1 MSLYEILGTIL
12 TVIGCLFG
20 YHKWLMAYIDQND
33 TNTNKELANLIN
45 SLQNNQKA
53 LWEKSDRLSEKII
66 ILDHTSV
73 TESNVRTILEEYRQQ
88 SKQDMAEVKSIL
100 NTLIVGM
107 DALKTEAAVNKALH
121 QRGDK

>member
-12 TVIGCLFG
+12 TVIAALWG
-20 YHKWLMAYIDQND
+20 YNRWLLAYISDSDRQ
-33 TNTNKELANLIN
+33 TNQELSNLILT
-45 SLQNNQKA
+45 LQNNQKA

-73 TESNVRTILEEYRQQ
+73 TESNVRAILEEYRQQ

-100 NTLIVGM
+100 NTLIIGM

>member
-12 TVIGCLFG
+12 TVVAALWG
-20 YHKWLMAYIDQND
+20 YNRWILAYISDSDRQ
-33 TNTNKELANLIN
+33 TNQELSNLILT
-45 SLQNNQKA
+45 LQNNQKA
-53 LWEKSDRLSEKII
+53 LWEKSDILSEKII

-73 TESNVRTILEEYRQQ
+73 TESNVRHILEEYRQQ